1 MKMLIRQTLSIFY
14 YQSGGFVTENLLQ
27 VNAST
32 RTNLATIFI
41 EGYFEAYFTFGNY
54 FEDYF
59 LENYG
64 AIKNNLQH
72 SLQT

>member
-1 MKMLIRQTLSIFY
+1 MS
-14 YQSGGFVTENLLQ
+14 V
-27 VNAST
+27 ST
-32 RTNLATIFI
+32 RPNLATIFI

-54 FEDYF
+54 FEDYS
-59 LENYG
+59 LENDG

>member
-1 MKMLIRQTLSIFY
+1 MLIRQTLSIFY

-41 EGYFEAYFTFGNY
+41 EGYFEAYFT
-54 FEDYF
+54 
-59 LENYG
+59 LENYQAG
-64 AIKNNLQH
+64 NFLWEMATLQAER
-72 SLQT
+72 

>member
-14 YQSGGFVTENLLQ
+14 YQSGVFFTENLLEMS
-27 VNAST
+27 VST
-32 RTNLATIFI
+32 TPNLATIFI

-54 FEDYF
+54 FEDYS
-59 LENYG
+59 LENDG

>member
-1 MKMLIRQTLSIFY
+1 M
-14 YQSGGFVTENLLQ
+14 GFFTENLLEMS
-27 VNAST
+27 VST
-32 RTNLATIFI
+32 RPNLATIFI

-54 FEDYF
+54 FEDYS
-59 LENYG
+59 LENDG